1 MIHAPYTSAMRSIQ
15 QKHLYLTL
23 VALLWTS
30 SLPATG
36 QYECRLKSGQKIFR
50 ERSNKNF
57 TLQEQPLIQLTPLSR
72 QIHCQDI
79 REVKLECSVNEP
91 YKVELYSEYFE
102 VLGTGNSISYSFLI
116 PICEKTEHTFTCQVI
131 GRQELKQ
138 STLEITTGAP
148 DCNDDVF
155 GTGNLGQMAF
165 GSCERDEVGER
176 KGVCQEDGSWREV
189 ENNCI
194 LRPVQELLL
203 QSELLDAN
211 SLPGFLDTLSDVTVN
226 FTEEVVKSP
235 TNINAIV
242 DILSNVANTSLPIN
256 SDLAKDILLTAGV
269 LTTYG
274 AWKTWESLNNG
285 SRNESQMRRIYTF
298 LQSLENITVSATQP
312 SATTINEL
320 SFVLDID
327 FDESFNEESNDVFI
341 NANRA
346 IQTQCRTPQSSCQLS
361 GFRPGSTIGDYTIRG
376 ASLSDTELQAIQTGI
391 FLNLSETYPIIFDS
405 QSSLKLEPTTV
416 ISQQEATVTCGPPP
430 ANLNLGTNW
439 TAEWRFNNNPISS
452 NEDLYEFSK
461 VNEEAVLTLKRFFGT
476 DIGQYECRL
485 KSGQK
490 IFRERSNNQ
499 SFTLQEQPLIQLTPL
514 SRQIHCQDI
523 REVKLEC
530 SVNEPYTVVLRNS
543 TKVLGTGNSISYSFL
558 ILICEKTEH
567 TFTCQVIGRQ
577 EFKQSTLEITTGAPD
592 CNDDVFGTGNLGQ
605 MAFGSCER
613 DEVGERKGVCQEDGS
628 WREVENNCTLRPVQE
643 LLLQSELLD
652 ANSLPGFLDTLSDVT
667 VNFTEEVVKSPTNI
681 NAIVDILSNVANTSL
696 PINSDL
702 AKDILLTAGVLTTDG
717 ATASWESLNNG
728 SRNESQMRRGS
739 TFLQS
744 LETITE
750 LSFVLDIDFDESF
763 NEESNDVFINANRAI
778 QTQCRTPQSSCQL
791 SGFRPGSTIGDYTI
805 RGASLSDTEL
815 QAIQTGIFLDLSET
829 YPIIFDSQSSLKLE
843 PTTVISQQEATVTCG
858 PPPANLNL
866 GTNWTAEWRF
876 NNNPISSNEDL
887 YEFSKVNEEA
897 VLTLR
902 RFFGTD
908 IGQYECRLKSGQKI
922 FRERSNNQ
930 SFTLQEQP
938 LIQLTPLSRQIHC
951 QDIREVKLEC
961 SVNEPYTVVLRNSTK
976 VLGTGNSISYSFL
989 IPICEKT
996 EHTFTCQVIGRQ
1008 ELKQSTLEIT
1018 TGAPDCNN
1026 DVFGT
1031 GNLGQMAFGSCERD
1045 EVGERKG
1052 VCQEDGSWREV
1063 ENNCILRPVQ
1073 ELLLQSELL
1082 NANSLPGFLDT
1093 LSDVTVNF
1101 TEEVVKS
1108 PTNINAIVD
1117 ILSNVANTSLP
1128 INSDLAKDILLTAGV
1143 LTTDGA
1149 RGTWESL
1156 NNGSRNESQTRS
1168 STFLQSLENIT
1179 ARITDVSLA
1188 IDTPSILLNK
1198 TTFTDSFNA
1207 SFNSSVTIVISEP
1220 GEGEKNITVMTFAS
1234 MHNVLPARDEAN
1246 SSRFDINGRV
1256 VLVQTSIGNI
1266 PINNIS
1272 FTFNLNNTSLVNPQ
1286 CVFWNFSLF
1295 DDRGGWDNEGCM
1307 PVEIKNGSITC
1318 NCNHLTSFS
1327 ILMSPFVNC
1336 KVCSLITFIGVGIS
1350 MASLVICLII
1360 EAVIWRKIRR
1370 NTTSYLRHV
1379 SIVNIAVSL
1388 LIADIWFI
1396 IGASISEA
1404 PGDNRDA
1411 CSAATFFIHFFY
1423 LAMFFWM
1430 LASALLLL
1438 YRIVSVFDGGLSK
1451 RSMLAIGFSVG
1462 YGGPIIIAVITIA
1475 ATAPSETYTQDKF
1488 CWLNFEESLAIIA
1501 FVLPALTIVLF
1512 HLIILIVVLFK
1523 MLRRRAVA
1531 DSAQA
1536 GQRNVLLVIARTL
1549 AVLTPLFGL
1558 TWGLGIGTLAD
1569 PENQGIHIAFSFFNS
1584 LQGFFILVFGLL
1596 LDKKVRSEIAIK
1608 SQISGSGTTST
1619 SAGNTSSAFGFLQLW
1634 RRGRDGNNISS
1645 NDSNVTQSLNPS

>member
-1 MIHAPYTSAMRSIQ
+1 
-15 QKHLYLTL
+15 
-23 VALLWTS
+23 
-30 SLPATG
+30 
-36 QYECRLKSGQKIFR
+36 
-50 ERSNKNF
+50 
-57 TLQEQPLIQLTPLSR
+57 
-72 QIHCQDI
+72 
-79 REVKLECSVNEP
+79 
-91 YKVELYSEYFE
+91 
-102 VLGTGNSISYSFLI
+102 
-116 PICEKTEHTFTCQVI
+116 
-131 GRQELKQ
+131 
-138 STLEITTGAP
+138 
-148 DCNDDVF
+148 
-155 GTGNLGQMAF
+155 MAV

-194 LRPVQELLL
+194 LGPVQELLL
-203 QSELLDAN
+203 QSEFLDAN

-256 SDLAKDILLTAGV
+256 SDLAEDILLTACV

-274 AWKTWESLNNG
+274 AWKTWESLNNDT
-285 SRNESQMRRIYTF
+285 RNASQMRRIY
-298 LQSLENITVSATQP
+298 
-312 SATTINEL
+312 
-320 SFVLDID
+320 
-327 FDESFNEESNDVFI
+327 
-341 NANRA
+341 
-346 IQTQCRTPQSSCQLS
+346 
-361 GFRPGSTIGDYTIRG
+361 
-376 ASLSDTELQAIQTGI
+376 
-391 FLNLSETYPIIFDS
+391 
-405 QSSLKLEPTTV
+405 
-416 ISQQEATVTCGPPP
+416 
-430 ANLNLGTNW
+430 
-439 TAEWRFNNNPISS
+439 
-452 NEDLYEFSK
+452 
-461 VNEEAVLTLKRFFGT
+461 
-476 DIGQYECRL
+476 
-485 KSGQK
+485 
-490 IFRERSNNQ
+490 
-499 SFTLQEQPLIQLTPL
+499 
-514 SRQIHCQDI
+514 
-523 REVKLEC
+523 
-530 SVNEPYTVVLRNS
+530 
-543 TKVLGTGNSISYSFL
+543 
-558 ILICEKTEH
+558 
-567 TFTCQVIGRQ
+567 
-577 EFKQSTLEITTGAPD
+577 
-592 CNDDVFGTGNLGQ
+592 
-605 MAFGSCER
+605 
-613 DEVGERKGVCQEDGS
+613 
-628 WREVENNCTLRPVQE
+628 
-643 LLLQSELLD
+643 
-652 ANSLPGFLDTLSDVT
+652 
-667 VNFTEEVVKSPTNI
+667 
-681 NAIVDILSNVANTSL
+681 
-696 PINSDL
+696 
-702 AKDILLTAGVLTTDG
+702 
-717 ATASWESLNNG
+717 
-728 SRNESQMRRGS
+728 

-750 LSFVLDIDFDESF
+750 LSFVLDIDFDKSF
-763 NEESNDVFINANRAI
+763 NEESNDVFVNASRAI
-778 QTQCRTPQSSCQL
+778 QKQCRTPQSSCQL

-843 PTTVISQQEATVTCG
+843 PTTVISQQKATVTCG
-858 PPPANLNL
+858 PPPADLNL

-876 NNNPISSNEDL
+876 NNRPITRDENL

-897 VLTLR
+897 VLTLK

-922 FRERSNNQ
+922 FRERSNRN
-930 SFTLQEQP
+930 FTLQEQP

-951 QDIREVKLEC
+951 EVIREVKIEC
-961 SVNEPYTVVLRNSTK
+961 SVNEPYTVELRNSTG
-976 VLGTGNSISYSFL
+976 VLGTGKSNISYN
-989 IPICEKT
+989 ITINCDDM
-996 EHTFTCQVIGRQ
+996 EHTFTCQVFGHEESKRT
-1008 ELKQSTLEIT
+1008 TLEIT
-1018 TGAPDCNN
+1018 TGDPVCED

-1031 GNLGQMAFGSCERD
+1031 GNLGQMAVGSCERD

-1063 ENNCILRPVQ
+1063 ENNCILGPVQ
-1073 ELLLQSELL
+1073 ELLLQSDLL
-1082 NANSLPGFLDT
+1082 DANSLPGFLDT
-1093 LSDVTVNF
+1093 LSDVTVSF

-1117 ILSNVANTSLP
+1117 ILSNVANTSIP
-1128 INSDLAKDILLTAGV
+1128 INSDLAEDILLTAGV

-1149 RGTWESL
+1149 RETWESL
-1156 NNGSRNESQTRS
+1156 NNDTRNASQTKRS
-1168 STFLQSLENIT
+1168 FTFLQSLETIT
-1179 ARITDVSLA
+1179 GLINDVSLA

-1234 MHNVLPARDEAN
+1234 MDNVLPARDEAN

-1256 VLVQTSIGNI
+1256 VLVQTSIGNS
-1266 PINNIS
+1266 PINIS
-1272 FTFNLNNTSLVNPQ
+1272 FTFNLNNPSLVDPQ

-1307 PVEIKNGSITC
+1307 LVEIKNGSVTC

-1336 KVCSLITFIGVGIS
+1336 EVCSLITFIGVGIS

-1396 IGASISEA
+1396 IGASISKA
-1404 PGDNRDA
+1404 SGDNRDA

-1430 LASALLLL
+1430 LALALLLL
-1438 YRIVSVFDGGLSK
+1438 YRTVSVIVGGLSK

-1475 ATAPSETYTQDKF
+1475 ATAPSERYKQGKF
-1488 CWLNFEESLAIIA
+1488 CWLNFTGSFTIIA

-1512 HLIILIVVLFK
+1512 NLIVLIVVLFK
-1523 MLRRRAVA
+1523 MLRRRAVT

-1536 GQRNVLLVIARTL
+1536 GQRNVLLLIARTL

-1608 SQISGSGTTST
+1608 SQISGSGTSST
-1619 SAGNTSSAFGFLQLW
+1619 SAGNSSSAFGFLRLW
-1634 RRGRDGNNISS
+1634 RQGRDGNNISS

>member
-1 MIHAPYTSAMRSIQ
+1 MGLPKAAACVAV
-15 QKHLYLTL
+15 LL
-23 VALLWTS
+23 VIYY
-30 SLPATG
+30 SLD
-36 QYECRLKSGQKIFR
+36 
-50 ERSNKNF
+50 N
-57 TLQEQPLIQLTPLSR
+57 QEVMETKASYNHSR
-72 QIHCQDI
+72 G
-79 REVKLECSVNEP
+79 K
-91 YKVELYSEYFE
+91 
-102 VLGTGNSISYSFLI
+102 
-116 PICEKTEHTFTCQVI
+116 
-131 GRQELKQ
+131 RQ
-138 STLEITTGAP
+138 
-148 DCNDDVF
+148 
-155 GTGNLGQMAF
+155 
-165 GSCERDEVGER
+165 
-176 KGVCQEDGSWREV
+176 
-189 ENNCI
+189 
-194 LRPVQELLL
+194 
-203 QSELLDAN
+203 
-211 SLPGFLDTLSDVTVN
+211 
-226 FTEEVVKSP
+226 
-235 TNINAIV
+235 
-242 DILSNVANTSLPIN
+242 
-256 SDLAKDILLTAGV
+256 
-269 LTTYG
+269 
-274 AWKTWESLNNG
+274 
-285 SRNESQMRRIYTF
+285 
-298 LQSLENITVSATQP
+298 VSATQP
-312 SATTINEL
+312 SATTINVPMDFDLLLDLTIPVSILPLLRNSLNSISFPFTLNQSLQVLDIQFTTACFPNSTGGLQCTCEDQFAWPCDKCDVYGACSNVTRPTCECINGRPSDGEYCEPITSINPCPTPTPVITTTTAMMTTTKEPMDFDLLLDLTIPVSILPLLRNSLNSILFPFTLNQSLQVLDIQFTTACFPNSTGGLQCTCEDQFAWPCDKCDVYGACSNVTRPTCECINGRPSDGEYCEPITSINPCPTPTPVRTTTNTTTMPNTTMPVTTTTMPNTTTMPVTTTTMPLTTTTMPNTTTMPVTTTTMPNTTTMPVTTTTMPNTTTMPVTTTTMPVTTTTMMPVTTTTMMPVTTTTMPNTTTMPVTTTTMPLTTTTMPNTTTMPVTTTTMPNTTTMPVTTTTMPVTTTTMMPVTTTTMPNTTTMPVTTTIMPVTTTTMMPVTTTTTMPVTTTTMMPVTTTINEL

-361 GFRPGSTIGDYTIRG
+361 GFRS
-376 ASLSDTELQAIQTGI
+376 
-391 FLNLSETYPIIFDS
+391 
-405 QSSLKLEPTTV
+405 
-416 ISQQEATVTCGPPP
+416 
-430 ANLNLGTNW
+430 
-439 TAEWRFNNNPISS
+439 
-452 NEDLYEFSK
+452 
-461 VNEEAVLTLKRFFGT
+461 
-476 DIGQYECRL
+476 
-485 KSGQK
+485 
-490 IFRERSNNQ
+490 
-499 SFTLQEQPLIQLTPL
+499 
-514 SRQIHCQDI
+514 
-523 REVKLEC
+523 
-530 SVNEPYTVVLRNS
+530 
-543 TKVLGTGNSISYSFL
+543 
-558 ILICEKTEH
+558 
-567 TFTCQVIGRQ
+567 
-577 EFKQSTLEITTGAPD
+577 
-592 CNDDVFGTGNLGQ
+592 
-605 MAFGSCER
+605 
-613 DEVGERKGVCQEDGS
+613 
-628 WREVENNCTLRPVQE
+628 
-643 LLLQSELLD
+643 
-652 ANSLPGFLDTLSDVT
+652 
-667 VNFTEEVVKSPTNI
+667 
-681 NAIVDILSNVANTSL
+681 
-696 PINSDL
+696 
-702 AKDILLTAGVLTTDG
+702 
-717 ATASWESLNNG
+717 
-728 SRNESQMRRGS
+728 
-739 TFLQS
+739 
-744 LETITE
+744 
-750 LSFVLDIDFDESF
+750 
-763 NEESNDVFINANRAI
+763 
-778 QTQCRTPQSSCQL
+778 
-791 SGFRPGSTIGDYTI
+791 GSTIGDYTI

-897 VLTLR
+897 VLTLK

-922 FRERSNNQ
+922 FRERSNKN
-930 SFTLQEQP
+930 FTLQEQP
-938 LIQLTPLSRQIHC
+938 LIRLTPLSRQIHC
-951 QDIREVKLEC
+951 QDMASVEVKLEC

-1008 ELKQSTLEIT
+1008 EFKQTTLEIT

-1026 DVFGT
+1026 EVFGT

-1179 ARITDVSLA
+1179 RRITDVSLA

-1307 PVEIKNGSITC
+1307 PVEIKNGSVTC

-1336 KVCSLITFIGVGIS
+1336 EVCSLITFIGVGIS

-1379 SIVNIAVSL
+1379 SIVNIAMSL

-1438 YRIVSVFDGGLSK
+1438 YRTVSVFDGGLSK

-1475 ATAPSETYTQDKF
+1475 ATAPSETYTQGIF
-1488 CWLNFEESLAIIA
+1488 CWLNFKESLAIIA

-1531 DSAQA
+1531 DSVQA

-1608 SQISGSGTTST
+1608 SQISGSGTTSN
-1619 SAGNTSSAFGFLQLW
+1619 SAGNSSSAFGFLRLW
-1634 RRGRDGNNISS
+1634 RRGRDGYNISS
-1645 NDSNVTQSLNPS
+1645 NDSNVTQSLNTS